1 MYHLFLDDERMPQ
14 QVTWVVLPYMEKSE
28 PNAYWHIVRSYNE
41 FVDCIQ
47 SKGLPSFISFDHDLG
62 DVGENEKSGF
72 SCAKWLVDYCLD
84 NNVFCPEFQVHSKN
98 PQGAS
103 NISGL
108 LMGFQQFQTT
118 KKHKVKP

>member
-1 MYHLFLDDERMPQ
+1 MYHLFLDDERMPH
-14 QVTWVVLPYMEKSE
+14 QVTWVPLPRVEEKQTDTD
-28 PNAYWHIVRSYNE
+28 WHIVRSYSDFIN
-41 FVDCIQ
+41 CIQ
-47 SKGLPSFISFDHDLG
+47 TKGLPSFISFDHDLG
-62 DVGENEKSGF
+62 ETGENEKSGF

-84 NNVFCPEFQVHSKN
+84 NNVLCPEFQVHSKN

-108 LMGFQQFQTT
+108 LMGFQQFQNT